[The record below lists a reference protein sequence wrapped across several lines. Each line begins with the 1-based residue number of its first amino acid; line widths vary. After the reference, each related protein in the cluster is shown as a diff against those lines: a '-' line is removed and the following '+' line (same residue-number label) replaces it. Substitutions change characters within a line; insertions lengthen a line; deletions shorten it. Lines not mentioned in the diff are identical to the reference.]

1 MLVINPTNARLWSIL
16 GSRGTFGVAML
27 DAVAG
32 ANNILILTA
41 DLGVTAGLERFR
53 LAHPDKFL
61 NVGIAEQ
68 NMIGIAA
75 GLAKEGYNTFATTFS
90 NFAAMR
96 AYEQVR
102 LNLGYMRL
110 SVKVIGLGGGLAMGH
125 FGNTHYGIEDV
136 ALMRAVPGLTV
147 IVPADGAEIVKTVNA
162 LVHHE
167 GPVFVRLTGVM
178 NNPVVYREEYDFTIG
193 KAVELREGKDIAIFA
208 CGTMVHES
216 LVAARKLEEQGI
228 SAAVVNM
235 HTVKPLDV
243 DAVEKACTYAK
254 LLVTIEEHSTI
265 GGLGGAVAEYTARRG
280 GAPRQ
285 VFIGLPDS
293 FGRNG
298 DYKYLLQKYGL
309 TGEQIARNISD
320 FLCSSEKRE
329 NTPVP
334 TTAIQKSAG

>member
-1 MLVINPTNARLWSIL
+1 MLNTPFHPWPNFTLEEADAVQQVLLSNKVNYWTGTECREFEKEFAMWC
-16 GSRGTFGVAML
+16 GSRH
-27 DAVAG
+27 AVAL
-32 ANNILILTA
+32 ANGT
-41 DLGVTAGLERFR
+41 
-53 LAHPDKFL
+53 LAL
-61 NVGIAEQ
+61 
-68 NMIGIAA
+68 
-75 GLAKEGYNTFATTFS
+75 
-90 NFAAMR
+90 
-96 AYEQVR
+96 
-102 LNLGYMRL
+102 
-110 SVKVIGLGGGLAMGH
+110 
-125 FGNTHYGIEDV
+125 DV
-136 ALMRAVPGLTV
+136 ALKALR

-193 KAVELREGKDIAIFA
+193 KAVELRDGKDIAIFA

-216 LVAARKLEEQGI
+216 LVAARELEEQGI
-228 SAAVVNM
+228 SAGVVNM

-265 GGLGGAVAEYTARRG
+265 GGAVAEYTARRG

-320 FLCSSEKRE
+320 FLCSSEKKE
-329 NTPVP
+329 NIPVP